1 MSDGSPTPPFHKKR
15 SESFVMSSKGKA
27 LGLFALKGVN
37 AKSVLNFD
45 EVDWPMSKVTLYD
58 VLKGNDEPIQVNKDG
73 ELVSGVI
80 NLLRLKALNPQL
92 EFIEVTIVGESQ
104 LPPISEVSSAA

>member
-1 MSDGSPTPPFHKKR
+1 MSGRGSVHSVVPTSPLNLR
-15 SESFVMSSKGKA
+15 ESPI
-27 LGLFALKGVN
+27 L
-37 AKSVLNFD
+37 VLD
-45 EVDWPMSKVTLYD
+45 EIKWAPIKVSLSD

-73 ELVSGVI
+73 ELVCGVI

-92 EFIEVTIVGESQ
+92 EFVEVTIVGDSQ

>member
-1 MSDGSPTPPFHKKR
+1 MSGRGSVHSVVPTSPLSLREAPI
-15 SESFVMSSKGKA
+15 
-27 LGLFALKGVN
+27 L
-37 AKSVLNFD
+37 VLD
-45 EVDWPMSKVTLYD
+45 EIKWAPIKVSLSD

-92 EFIEVTIVGESQ
+92 EFVEVTIVGDSQ
-104 LPPISEVSSAA
+104 LPPISEVSNAA